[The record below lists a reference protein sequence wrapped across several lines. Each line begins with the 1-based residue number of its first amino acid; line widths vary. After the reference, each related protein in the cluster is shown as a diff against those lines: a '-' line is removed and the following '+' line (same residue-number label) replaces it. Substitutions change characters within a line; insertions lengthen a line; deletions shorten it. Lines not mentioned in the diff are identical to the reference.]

1 MFHAEFD
8 IEVSSKSQSGF
19 RLSSSPKVFQEGFT
33 FSDQVSAK
41 VFKGFKQIST
51 ISTYLEGKLQFYSN
65 ILNSFL
71 KYSKY
76 EMQKL

>member
-1 MFHAEFD
+1 MFHAKFD

-51 ISTYLEGKLQFYSN
+51 YLEGKLQFYSN